1 MFHRVRSKTMRRRR
15 RDGRILE
22 DTRAPV
28 TRSSSTTVRAVK
40 IARVR
45 GRTRARQRGS
55 SERTKK
61 PEEEAQSSIENLV
74 EPELR
79 ECPGNLEGC
88 VTACVPLDDVY
99 VYSACVVEC
108 GKRCAA
114 ED

>member
-1 MFHRVRSKTMRRRR
+1 MTSS
-15 RDGRILE
+15 
-22 DTRAPV
+22 RAPV
-28 TRSSSTTVRAVK
+28 TRSSSTTVRALK

-55 SERTKK
+55 SERTRK
-61 PEEEAQSSIENLV
+61 PEVQKEAQSSVENLV

>member
-1 MFHRVRSKTMRRRR
+1 MTS
-15 RDGRILE
+15 
-22 DTRAPV
+22 TRAPV
-28 TRSSSTTVRAVK
+28 TRSSSTTVRALK

-45 GRTRARQRGS
+45 GRTRARQRGNK
-55 SERTKK
+55 ERTKK
-61 PEEEAQSSIENLV
+61 VQEVQEEAQSSVENLV

-108 GKRCAA
+108 GKRCAT